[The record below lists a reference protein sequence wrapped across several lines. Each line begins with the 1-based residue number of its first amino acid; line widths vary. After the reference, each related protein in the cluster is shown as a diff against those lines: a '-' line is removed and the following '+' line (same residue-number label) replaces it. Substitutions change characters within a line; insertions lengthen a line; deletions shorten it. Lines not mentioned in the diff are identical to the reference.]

1 MIYYFAITCLLI
13 FSFLNQWK
21 LERKVINLL
30 AFFSFLIILIIGG
43 LRFKIGADWDQ
54 YESIYK
60 NLKDV
65 SELFKAPKEMGFMIT
80 MFLIKLISTNYSFF
94 IFIFFLVSFYLKY
107 KVIKKY
113 STDIFLSLSFYFF
126 SIFLILDVNQIRQ
139 GMALAIIFLSLTSI
153 LERNV
158 IKFLLLIFIACFFHI
173 SAIIFLP
180 FYWLSQIKSSNMTIF
195 LIIAISLIL
204 SILIRELMGRNTIV
218 RFLLSFSGLSRY
230 NVYLES
236 NILSKSSSILSIAFF
251 QRIIIFIIFIVYYNI
266 IQANDNFKSLIKNG
280 YLIGIIIFIIFSFNA
295 QFAAR
300 LGYFYKWFDIFIVA
314 LIVSSQKKN
323 SNKLILLFLFFLFC
337 LIGIQRLIG
346 NDGGDLLPYHIVLR

>member
-1 MIYYFAITCLLI
+1 
-13 FSFLNQWK
+13 
-21 LERKVINLL
+21 
-30 AFFSFLIILIIGG
+30 
-43 LRFKIGADWDQ
+43 
-54 YESIYK
+54 
-60 NLKDV
+60 
-65 SELFKAPKEMGFMIT
+65 
-80 MFLIKLISTNYSFF
+80 
-94 IFIFFLVSFYLKY
+94 
-107 KVIKKY
+107 
-113 STDIFLSLSFYFF
+113 
-126 SIFLILDVNQIRQ
+126 
-139 GMALAIIFLSLTSI
+139 MALAIIFLSLTSI